1 MRRSSSRSSPRTS
14 RSSSRASSSL
24 IVSADVLVLGLLRRG
39 RGFIGRGTGR
49 SGPPPATALARSDG
63 APPPEA
69 RPVSALAEAAVPSR
83 VGARELAWGALA
95 LGVLAAFI
103 ALPPIMLRTPVPSL
117 VLAVAAVA
125 AGVFVV
131 REGEKRLGWIAIVI
145 GVLAGVG
152 AVAATQTNES
162 SLDAVFVW
170 SALFAAM
177 LRFAT
182 PLIFAALGGL
192 LCERSGVINIG
203 LEGMM
208 LMGAFFGI
216 FGADLTGSWL
226 LGCLIGMASGG
237 ALALIH
243 AVLSVSFRA
252 DQVVSGFG
260 LNFLAAG
267 ITGYVFVAH
276 YGDQGTPGDVP
287 RVPTVSLPADRGPRL
302 LRRGDRQREPAH
314 LGRAAARRAHGGV
327 PVQDAARPAPAL
339 RRREAPRCR
348 DGRRVGHPHA
358 LRRGDRLGLPGG
370 ARRRVPLD
378 RAARLVHGEHDRGT
392 GLHRA
397 GGGHLRRLAAVR
409 RARRRRSCSASRAR
423 SRSACRSSRS
433 RPPFSSRR
441 SPT

>member
-1 MRRSSSRSSPRTS
+1 
-14 RSSSRASSSL
+14 
-24 IVSADVLVLGLLRRG
+24 
-39 RGFIGRGTGR
+39 
-49 SGPPPATALARSDG
+49 
-63 APPPEA
+63 
-69 RPVSALAEAAVPSR
+69 VSALAEAAVPSR

-103 ALPPIMLRTPVPSL
+103 ALPPIMVRTPVPSL
-117 VLAVAAVA
+117 VLAAAAVA
-125 AGVFVV
+125 AGVFAV
-131 REGEKRLGWIAIVI
+131 RDGEKRLGWIAIVI

-170 SALFAAM
+170 SALVAAM

-226 LGCLIGMASGG
+226 LGCLIGMVSGG

-243 AVLSVSFRA
+243 AVLSISFRA

-260 LNFLAAG
+260 INFLAFG
-267 ITGYVFVAH
+267 MTGYVFVAH

-287 RVPTVSLPADRGPRL
+287 RVPTVSLPAIEDLGFFGVAIGNANLLTWVALLLVVLTAVFLFRTPRGLRL
-302 LRRGDRQREPAH
+302 RSVGEKP
-314 LGRAAARRAHGGV
+314 RAAETVGV
-327 PVQDAARPAPAL
+327 SVIRTRYVAVIASGFLAAL
-339 RRREAPRCR
+339 
-348 DGRRVGHPHA
+348 
-358 LRRGDRLGLPGG
+358 GG
-370 ARRRVPLD
+370 AYLSI
-378 RAARLVHGEHDRGT
+378 ALLGSFTEMMTAGRGYI
-392 GLHRA
+392 A
-397 GGGHLRRLAAVR
+397 LAAVIFGAWR
-409 RARRRRSCSASRAR
+409 PFGALVAALLFGFSSALAQRLPEFSESTAVLFQ
-423 SRSACRSSRS
+423 ALPYVLTLVVVAGVVGRS
-433 RPPFSSRR
+433 RPPASIGI
-441 SPT
+441 PYVKE